1 VASAEEIRLGR
12 LAVKRGV
19 CTDEQVIALL
29 RARNQDPSGPD
40 LGVLL
45 LQKGALTPQLLAEL
59 QRQVAQG
66 EGAPATSRHERST
79 DHEISVSSAREAIA
93 RECLDEAV
101 VFLRE
106 KGKRDEALKELRR
119 LADEFADTESGNRA
133 RAILDEVGRGA

>member
-1 VASAEEIRLGR
+1 MASADEIRLGR

-29 RARNQDPSGPD
+29 RTRNQDPAGPD

-45 LQKGALTPQLLAEL
+45 LQKGAITPQLLAEL
-59 QRQVAQG
+59 QRAAAQG

-119 LADEFADTESGNRA
+119 LAAEFADTESGNRA
-133 RAILDEVGRGA
+133 RAILDEVARS